1 MNKEMWIVDMTSHHR
16 QYKILIIDDDP
27 LNLKFLTNRLSLE
40 GYDTIS
46 AVNGEE
52 GLQKSLREK
61 PDLILLDIIM
71 PGMSGFDVCDQLK
84 ALPETRSIPV
94 LFITSLSSPEDRKR
108 GLEVGAVGYITKPLD
123 MKTLKNSVRNHLPDS
138 SFL

>member
-1 MNKEMWIVDMTSHHR
+1 MTSHHR